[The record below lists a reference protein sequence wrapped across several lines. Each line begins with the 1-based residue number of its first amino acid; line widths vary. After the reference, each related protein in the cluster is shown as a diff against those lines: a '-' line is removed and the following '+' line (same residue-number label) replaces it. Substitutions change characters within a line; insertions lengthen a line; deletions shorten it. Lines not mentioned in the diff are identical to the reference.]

1 MGTSLDLQISQI
13 SPKSL
18 TRSQSRAAKIS
29 AFHKAAFLGQ
39 TLPLLR
45 RLEGKVFRAAM
56 QAEPPVMPKLVDS
69 LVKLI
74 EQRRILLRIPS
85 PGRDTPSEAKTIEMP
100 AAAAIDVQE
109 IERMARDAERV
120 VSESGQAA
128 SVTPSE
134 TASVSPSEPTS

>member
-85 PGRDTPSEAKTIEMP
+85 PGRDTPSEAKTIELP
-100 AAAAIDVQE
+100 SAAAIDVQE
-109 IERMARDAERV
+109 IERLARDAEQV
-120 VSESGQAA
+120 VSETVSEQPASDSG
-128 SVTPSE
+128 
-134 TASVSPSEPTS
+134 SVSSTDQPS